1 MGNYQIGL
9 FGLAVMGENLV
20 LNMESKGFSVAVYN
34 RTAERTRA
42 FAEGKAKG
50 KRIAAC
56 YTLQELIDA
65 LEKPRKI
72 MLMVKAG
79 KPVDEVIEQLR
90 PLLDPGDL
98 IIDGGNSFY
107 KDTERRAVA
116 LAKDNL
122 LYIGTGVS
130 GGEDGALKGPA
141 IMPGGQP

>member
-1 MGNYQIGL
+1 MDRYQIGL

-50 KRIAAC
+50 KRIVAC
-56 YTLQELIDA
+56 YTLQELVDA

-79 KPVDEVIEQLR
+79 KPVDEVIEQLK

-98 IIDGGNSFY
+98 LID
-107 KDTERRAVA
+107 
-116 LAKDNL
+116 
-122 LYIGTGVS
+122 
-130 GGEDGALKGPA
+130 
-141 IMPGGQP
+141 